1 MSRPDRR
8 TGGLRSEAKTYQTA
22 CIDWTQQ
29 PASNDDSALGDIRVL
44 DLAGEIGQYA
54 TKLLA
59 DLGADVIKIEPPGGD
74 PVRSLPP
81 HYHKH
86 PDLSLY
92 WLNLNTNKRSVTL
105 NLDSDDGRRLFERL
119 VATADVVVES
129 FKPGYLDSIG
139 LGYEAL
145 ARIKPD
151 IILTS
156 ITGFGQTGP
165 HAGWE
170 APDIIGIAMGGPMW
184 LAGEPGDPPNILPQK
199 QGYISAS
206 IMGAAGALTAL
217 YHRDVTGEGQHVDV
231 SMQEALSLTQE
242 TAMQTWDMMQA
253 LRCRTG
259 TRGVIPL
266 DIPGLALYECAD
278 GHIFGYLGT
287 PGGAPWSAMLD
298 WMVEEGAAEDLTD
311 EPYKSFIDGLNLK
324 FLTSLVTKPADLP
337 ENIRIMNRINEVLR
351 KFVGAKS
358 KWEMYEGGQRRRLLW
373 GIVSTPEDIKST
385 KARHDKWLTAKVD
398 HPEIGDTLTYPG
410 TPYRMSETP
419 GPSAN
424 APPLVG
430 EHNDEILGQELGLSV
445 DDWQRLEKA
454 GAA

>member
-1 MSRPDRR
+1 MTPQ
-8 TGGLRSEAKTYQTA
+8 A
-22 CIDWTQQ
+22 
-29 PASNDDSALGDIRVL
+29 ASNDDSALGDIRIL
-44 DLAGEIGQYA
+44 DLTGEIGQYA

-59 DLGADVIKIEPPGGD
+59 DLGADVIKIETPGGD
-74 PVRSLPP
+74 PVRALPP
-81 HYHKH
+81 HYHGH

-105 NLDSDDGRRLFERL
+105 NLESDEGRRLFERL
-119 VATADVVVES
+119 VTTSDIVAES
-129 FKPGYLDSIG
+129 FKPGYLDSLG

-145 ARIKPD
+145 TRIKPD

-165 HAGWE
+165 HAQYE
-170 APDIIGIAMGGPMW
+170 SPDIIGVAMGGPMW
-184 LAGEPGDPPNILPQK
+184 LAGEPNESPSILPQK

-206 IMGAAGALTAL
+206 IMGAAGTLTAL
-217 YHRDVTGEGQHVDV
+217 YHRDVSGEGLPAGAGQHVDV

-242 TAMQTWDMMQA
+242 TAIQTWDMMQA

-259 TRGVIPL
+259 VRGVIPL

-287 PGGAPWSAMLD
+287 PGGAPWSEMLN
-298 WMVEEGAAEDLTD
+298 WMVDEGAAEDLTD
-311 EPYKSFIDGLNLK
+311 EPYYSFIAGLNLA
-324 FLTSLVTKPADLP
+324 FLTSLVSKPAELP
-337 ENIRIMNRINEVLR
+337 ENIRIMNRINEVLKR
-351 KFVGAKS
+351 FVGAKS

-373 GIVSTPEDIKST
+373 GIVSSPEDIAKNPQLE
-385 KARHDKWLTAKVD
+385 ARKWLTQVE

-419 GPSAN
+419 WAIRQR
-424 APPLVG
+424 PPLVG
-430 EHNDEILGQELGLSV
+430 EHNNEIFGGELGVSP
-445 DDWQRLEKA
+445 DDWQKLEKA
-454 GAA
+454 GAV

>member
-1 MSRPDRR
+1 MTKQPD
-8 TGGLRSEAKTYQTA
+8 
-22 CIDWTQQ
+22 
-29 PASNDDSALGDIRVL
+29 SNDDSALGDIRVL
-44 DLAGEIGQYA
+44 DLTGEIGQYA

-59 DLGADVIKIEPPGGD
+59 DLGADVIKVEPPGGD
-74 PVRSLPP
+74 PVRAVPP
-81 HYHKH
+81 YYHKH
-86 PDLSLY
+86 PDLSLT

-105 NLDSDDGRRLFERL
+105 NLESDDGRRLFERL
-119 VATADVVVES
+119 VATADVVAES

-165 HAGWE
+165 HAQFE

-184 LAGEPGDPPNILPQK
+184 LAGEPKDPPSILPQK

-206 IMGAAGALTAL
+206 IMGAAGTLTAL
-217 YHRDVTGEGQHVDV
+217 YHRDVSGEGQPAAAGQHVDV

-259 TRGVIPL
+259 LRGVIPL
-266 DIPGLALYECAD
+266 DIPGLGLYDCAD

-287 PGGAPWSAMLD
+287 PGGAPWSEMLH
-298 WMVEEGAAEDLTD
+298 WMVDEGAAEDLTD
-311 EPYKSFIDGLNLK
+311 EPYTSFIAGLNLK
-324 FLTSLVTKPADLP
+324 FLTSLVARPAELP
-337 ENIRIMNRINEVLR
+337 ENIRIMNHIIEVLR

-358 KWEMYEGGQRRRLLW
+358 KWAMYEGGQRRRLLW
-373 GIVSTPEDIKST
+373 GIVSSPEDIAKSPQLLY
-385 KARHDKWLTAKVD
+385 RKWLTNVE
-398 HPEIGDTLTYPG
+398 HPEIGETLTYPG

-419 GPSAN
+419 WAIRHR
-424 APPLVG
+424 PPLVG
-430 EHNDEILGQELGLSV
+430 EHNNEILGGELGVSA

-454 GAA
+454 GAV